1 MIEESLL
8 KSNFI
13 GRDGFRWWIGQV
25 APVTVQDK
33 QANKEG
39 WGNRCKVRI
48 MGYHPYSQA
57 DLPDNDLPW
66 AQVLLPTTAGTGA
79 ANYATNTKLRP
90 SDVVFGFFMDG
101 DNAQIPVILGCFG
114 RTSEVLTD
122 DYKSPF
128 VPFTGYTDRVP
139 PPAGDKLSPD
149 QTNEQSPTSQKSPR
163 NVPGGIASK
172 LNSAAQAA
180 SGVAGVAGAAAG
192 VAGAVGAAVPKEV
205 SYFSG
210 VGQKV
215 VFGNTC
221 NSLLAQGISA
231 QVNNLIDKV
240 SGPLGKALDVAT
252 EINRVVDKVATMA
265 NGFVGQMF
273 NSLFNRMIP
282 ILQKGLAILYKKIF
296 AKVYAIT
303 PGEASIKF
311 AAAHAAGVIAQTA
324 MMNPVSN
331 LEKAISCVASKV
343 VNGLF
348 GLVENLIKSTLDNV
362 KNFNSCAGTQFTGAL
377 LNGIIDDIVSG
388 LDSPISGV
396 AKILTAGF
404 SVEGFLRNTV
414 DSIRAIGGLFDC
426 NQGSGKCSGI
436 VDEWTTGCGQKKTD
450 DDSLYNNILNTMNI
464 GKELGNFDQ
473 VREASP
479 EELLAD
485 LNAVNKTIS
494 SNIGTTSTS
503 IRLRDVVGV
512 EPNQMLS
519 IGGEVMRILTVNRS
533 SKEITVQRNNP
544 VESYEAGSTVRI
556 SEYITDNELR
566 KTYPPSTFEQLVGSY
581 DIFSSRTK
589 NPKSTSAVGKCY
601 TGDPLSCNP
610 PEVRIFG
617 GGGRGATGKAL
628 LGNVKPNGTASI
640 IGVKLTNPGRGYR
653 YPAFIEFFD
662 NCKQGY
668 GAVARTTVKDGK
680 ISSVY
685 MVSIGENYPFGEPAN
700 YVVDFVVIDDP
711 GGEYSQDIVIKDN
724 FGNSYETTV
733 ESGIITKVIPINS
746 KVIND
751 LPQFIITS
759 TTGSGVVLR
768 AVLTEIGTTPTDV
781 RIAQGPIEE
790 IDVIGED
797 GVATSVEVGI
807 RTDSARIGQQ
817 RDLKQVIDCITN

>member
-8 KSNFI
+8 KSNFV

-139 PPAGDKLSPD
+139 PPAGDKLSAD
-149 QTNEQSPTSQKSPR
+149 QTNEQTSTSQKSPR
-163 NVPGGIASK
+163 NIPDGIASK
-172 LNSAAQAA
+172 LNSAAGA
-180 SGVAGVAGAAAG
+180 AGAAAG
-192 VAGAVGAAVPKEV
+192 AAAGGSVPNIPKEI

-252 EINRVVDKVATMA
+252 EINRTVEKVATMA

-282 ILQKGLAILYKKIF
+282 ILQKGLGILYKKIF

-324 MMNPVSN
+324 MLNPVSS
-331 LEKAISCVASKV
+331 LEKAISCAANKIVG
-343 VNGLF
+343 GLF
-348 GLVENLIKSTLDNV
+348 GLVEDLIKSTLDNV

-388 LDSPISGV
+388 LESPINGV

-426 NQGSGKCSGI
+426 NQGAGKCSGM
-436 VDEWTTGCGQKKTD
+436 VDEWTTGCGQKKID
-450 DDSLYNNILNTMNI
+450 DDSLYNDILNTMNI

-485 LNAVNKTIS
+485 LNSVNKTIS
-494 SNIGTTSTS
+494 ADIGTTSTN

-519 IGGEVMRILTVNRS
+519 IGDEVMRILTVNKS

-544 VESYEAGSTVRI
+544 VATYSAGSTARI

-566 KTYPPSTFEQLVGSY
+566 KTYAPSTFEQLVGSY
-581 DIFSSRTK
+581 DIFSSKTK
-589 NPKSTSAVGKCY
+589 NPNSTSAVGKCY

-617 GGGRGATGKAL
+617 GGGKGAAGKAL

-640 IGVKLTNPGRGYR
+640 IGVQLTNSGQGYR

-668 GAVARTTVKDGK
+668 GAVARTTVKDGQL
-680 ISSVY
+680 SSIY
-685 MVSIGENYPFGEPAN
+685 MVSIGENYPFTQSGN

-711 GGEYSQDIVIKDN
+711 GEDYSQDIVIKDN
-724 FGNSYETTV
+724 FDNVYETTI
-733 ESGIITKVIPINS
+733 EGGIIAEVIPINS

-751 LPQFIITS
+751 LPQFKIIS
-759 TTGSGVVLR
+759 TTGSGAVLR
-768 AVLTEIGTTPTDV
+768 
-781 RIAQGPIEE
+781 PILRE
-790 IDVIGED
+790 IDDIITED
-797 GVATSVEVGI
+797 GIIGPDEVGI
-807 RTDSARIGQQ
+807 GTGSVRIGQQ
-817 RDLKQVIDCITN
+817 REVKKVIDCITN